1 MMGQTRK
8 DKNKVRSWEL
18 MDDHTLTKKTDKS
31 VFRYGGATVPMQMHS
46 FFAADDMNLGDSRYI
61 TIRYDGHSYQ
71 GRLEKEQLY
80 MGRVRI
86 FWDKDLK
93 EVFGE
98 LLKDHESFPLLVITR
113 QDKDTYAFE
122 MRFATEPKEFHI
134 ILEET
139 VTYGADIEAFSEK
152 EAKEKVEKLYKQGK
166 LGITCKAIKSLKL
179 IVGYKA

>member
-1 MMGQTRK
+1 MGQTRK

-61 TIRYDGHSYQ
+61 TIRYDGHSYL

-86 FWDKDLK
+86 FWDKDLQ

-98 LLKDHESFPLLVITR
+98 LLKGHKKFPLLVIGR
-113 QDKDTYAFE
+113 QDKNTYTFE
-122 MRFATEPKEFHI
+122 MKFAAEIKRFHAV
-134 ILEET
+134 LEEA
-139 VTYGADIEAFSEK
+139 VTYEADIEAVSEK
-152 EAKEKVEKLYKQGK
+152 EAREKAEKLYKQGR
-166 LGITCKAIKSLKL
+166 LGMTSKAIKSLKL
-179 IVGYKA
+179 IVGDKS